1 MRKNTKYKG
10 VVIPAVTP
18 LTEDFK
24 LDKAALE
31 KMFFNF
37 HQNNVLPFI
46 IGTTGEAAS
55 LSINLKQE
63 YVKEAVKLKTK
74 GTVLYAGIASNCFEE
89 SVDLA
94 KYCFDNGVDVVAA
107 NLPSYY
113 ALSIN
118 DIRKYFERLVEKIQ
132 GPLIIYNIPST
143 THMSIPLDVIDDLS
157 FHPDIVGVKD
167 SERSDERLKES
178 LKLWS
183 NRKDFSHF
191 IGWGARSAEA
201 LQNGSDGLIPSTG
214 NLYPKLYDDMYR
226 ALEKENA
233 EKAFQLQKL
242 SDQLGDLYQKGRLL
256 GESLWAL
263 KVLMQEAGICKSTVM
278 PPLQPLADENC
289 LKKELHRLVKEQ
301 GIQL

>member
-1 MRKNTKYKG
+1 
-10 VVIPAVTP
+10 
-18 LTEDFK
+18 
-24 LDKAALE
+24 
-31 KMFFNF
+31 
-37 HQNNVLPFI
+37 
-46 IGTTGEAAS
+46 
-55 LSINLKQE
+55 
-63 YVKEAVKLKTK
+63 
-74 GTVLYAGIASNCFEE
+74 
-89 SVDLA
+89 
-94 KYCFDNGVDVVAA
+94 
-107 NLPSYY
+107 
-113 ALSIN
+113 
-118 DIRKYFERLVEKIQ
+118 
-132 GPLIIYNIPST
+132 
-143 THMSIPLDVIDDLS
+143 
-157 FHPDIVGVKD
+157 
-167 SERSDERLKES
+167 
-178 LKLWS
+178 
-183 NRKDFSHF
+183 
-191 IGWGARSAEA
+191 IGWAARSAEA